1 MLRHHKCYKN
11 EFKSVEETDLYTGA
25 DLGGR
30 TPPYS
35 GIRTPANPKGPPFGT
50 F

>member
-1 MLRHHKCYKN
+1 MYN
-11 EFKSVEETDLYTGA
+11 SGA
-25 DLGGR
+25 DLGGGGADAL
-30 TPPYS
+30 PS

>member
-1 MLRHHKCYKN
+1 MNSKRAYIP
-11 EFKSVEETDLYTGA
+11 KSGA
-25 DLGGR
+25 DLGGGGGGADA
-30 TPPYS
+30 PSS